1 MSNEFMNGSVRSILV
16 IGSTGPTGIEICKQ
30 ALEAGI
36 KVRVLVRT
44 PSRLPSSLLTM
55 LDVVQGDVLNS
66 EAMVAAVRG
75 VDAVVSAL
83 GTPLQRKPV
92 TLLSQGTQ
100 NILQTMAQT
109 GVSRFLCITGMGAG
123 DSRGHG
129 GFLYDRVILPLL
141 LSQIYIDKDRQ
152 EQMVRA
158 SGLDWTLIRPAFLT
172 DGALTGHYRRINQ
185 FEKHDRMGKISR
197 ADVAHF
203 VVQELQGRAHVRR
216 VANLSY

>member
-1 MSNEFMNGSVRSILV
+1 MTISVPRYILV
-16 IGSTGPTGIEICKQ
+16 IGATGPSGIEICKQ
-30 ALEAGI
+30 ALEAGM

-44 PSRLPSSLLTM
+44 PSRLPSELLLK

-66 EAMVAAVRG
+66 DAMIAAIRG
-75 VDAVVSAL
+75 VDAVVSVL

-92 TLLSQGTQ
+92 TLLSRGTQ
-100 NILQTMAQT
+100 NMMQAMAQE

-129 GFLYDRVILPLL
+129 GFLYDHVILPLL
-141 LSQIYIDKDRQ
+141 LRQIYIDKDRQ
-152 EQMVRA
+152 EQLVRM

-172 DGALTGHYRRINQ
+172 NGAQTGHYRRINQ

-203 VVQELQGRAHVRR
+203 VVQELQRGEHSRR
-216 VANLSY
+216 VVNLSY

>member
-1 MSNEFMNGSVRSILV
+1 MTNQTTKSIGQTILV
-16 IGSTGPTGIEICKQ
+16 IGATGPTGIEICKQ
-30 ALEAGI
+30 ALEAGM

-44 PSRLPSSLLTM
+44 PSRLPSDLL
-55 LDVVQGDVLNS
+55 LGVDVVQGDVLDS
-66 EAMVAAVRG
+66 EAMVAAMRG

-92 TLLSQGTQ
+92 TLLSRGTQ
-100 NILQTMAQT
+100 NMVRAMGQA
-109 GVSRFLCITGMGAG
+109 GVSRLLCITGMGAG

-141 LSQIYIDKDRQ
+141 LGQIYLDKDRQ
-152 EQMVRA
+152 EQVVRE

-172 DGALTGHYRRINQ
+172 DGGRTGQYRRIMH
-185 FEKHDRMGKISR
+185 FGLHDRMGKISR

-203 VVQELQGRAHVRR
+203 VVRELQQGEHLRQ

>member
-1 MSNEFMNGSVRSILV
+1 MMTSISRTILV
-16 IGSTGPTGIEICKQ
+16 VGATGPSGIEICKQ

-44 PSRLPSSLLTM
+44 SSRLPSDLL
-55 LDVVQGDVLNS
+55 LKLEVVQGDVLSS
-66 EAMVAAVRG
+66 EAMMTAMRG

-92 TLLSQGTQ
+92 TLLSRGTQ
-100 NILQTMAQT
+100 NIMQAMAQA
-109 GVSRFLCITGMGAG
+109 GVSRLLCITGMGAG

-129 GFLYDRVILPLL
+129 EFLYDRVILPLL
-141 LSQIYIDKDRQ
+141 LSQIYLDKDRQ
-152 EQMVRA
+152 EQLVRE

-172 DGALTGHYRRINQ
+172 NGAQTGHYRRINQ
-185 FEKHDRMGKISR
+185 FENRDCMSKISR

-203 VVQELQGRAHVRR
+203 VVQELQCGEYSQR
-216 VANLSY
+216 VVNLSY